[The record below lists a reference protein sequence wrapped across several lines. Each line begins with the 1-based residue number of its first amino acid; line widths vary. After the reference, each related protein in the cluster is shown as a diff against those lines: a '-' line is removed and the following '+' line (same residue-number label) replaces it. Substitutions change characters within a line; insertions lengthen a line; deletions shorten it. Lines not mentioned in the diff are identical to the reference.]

1 MFSKTA
7 EGETVSKPAARTGT
21 GERSVIS
28 GDVKITGNIASK
40 GIVEIQ
46 GEIDG
51 DIDAQTL
58 IVGAE
63 GRVKGTVRA
72 EVIEVR
78 GKLNGRASCATFT
91 LRSASQV
98 AAEVNYEVLVIES
111 GARIDGRFARAK
123 G

>member
-1 MFSKTA
+1 MFTKAA
-7 EGETVSKPAARTGT
+7 EGETAPKPGARAGT
-21 GERSVIS
+21 SERSVIS

-40 GIVEIQ
+40 GIVEVQ

-58 IVGAE
+58 IVGAG

-78 GKLNGRASCATFT
+78 GTLNGRASCATFT

-111 GARIDGRFARAK
+111 GAHIDGRFARAK
-123 G
+123 T